1 MAVFE
6 VVEDDITR
14 LAVDAIVNAANSSL
28 LGGGGVDGAIH
39 RAAGREL
46 LEECRQLDGCRTG
59 EAKITQGY
67 HLPAKFVIH
76 TIGPVWFG
84 GHRSEAV
91 KLAEAYQN
99 SLLLAQEHGIR
110 SIAFPCIST
119 GVYRFPADLAAET
132 ALAIL
137 KKPCRSVRLSKK
149 SSSVA
154 LRRRMQNAIR
164 RCWNETERLSES
176 PESGKTADIV
186 D

>member
-6 VVEDDITR
+6 VVEGDITK
-14 LAVDAIVNAANSSL
+14 LEVDAIVNAANSSL

-46 LEECRQLDGCRTG
+46 LEECRQLNGCRMG
-59 EAKITQGY
+59 EAKITKGY
-67 HLPAKFVIH
+67 RLPAKFVIH
-76 TIGPVWFG
+76 TVGPVWFG

-137 KKPCRSVRLSKK
+137 KKTLPQCPSVEKIVFCCFSPQDAQRYR
-149 SSSVA
+149 A
-154 LRRRMQNAIR
+154 LLARDGA
-164 RCWNETERLSES
+164 
-176 PESGKTADIV
+176 V
-186 D
+186 V

>member
-6 VVEDDITR
+6 VVEGDITR

-39 RAAGREL
+39 RAAGKEL
-46 LEECRQLDGCRTG
+46 LDECRTLGGCRTG
-59 EAKITQGY
+59 EAKITKGY
-67 HLPAKFVIH
+67 RLPARFVIH
-76 TIGPVWFG
+76 TVGPVWFG

-137 KKPCRSVRLSKK
+137 KKTLPQCPSVEKIVFCCFAPQDAERYR
-149 SSSVA
+149 A
-154 LRRRMQNAIR
+154 LL
-164 RCWNETERLSES
+164 ERD
-176 PESGKTADIV
+176 GAV
-186 D
+186 V